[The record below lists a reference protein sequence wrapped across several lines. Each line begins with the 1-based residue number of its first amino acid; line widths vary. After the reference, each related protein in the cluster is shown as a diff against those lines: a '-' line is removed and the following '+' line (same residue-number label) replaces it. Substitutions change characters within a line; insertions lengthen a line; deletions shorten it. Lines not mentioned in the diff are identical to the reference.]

1 MSETTRVSPTTLILD
16 FLESRFAE
24 LVGQVGIELPES
36 KDYAGGKFFAQVFQV
51 DGMADIFGQE
61 PVLDIAV
68 FHQRWREAEKMAFHV
83 EAALL
88 GYPMRVSSGGNSV
101 VIDRVYVTSAAHEL
115 PWEPGDATR
124 FNMTVQ
130 LVLRG

>member
-1 MSETTRVSPTTLILD
+1 MSEITRVSPTTLMLD
-16 FLESRFAE
+16 FLELTFAE
-24 LVGQVGIELPES
+24 LAGQVGVELPES
-36 KDYAGGKFFAQVFQV
+36 EQYAGGKYYAQVFQV
-51 DGMADIFGQE
+51 DGPADIFGQE
-61 PVLDIAV
+61 PILDIAV
-68 FHQRWREAEKMAFHV
+68 FHQNWRDAEKMAFHV

-88 GYPMRVSSGGNSV
+88 GYPHRVSSGGKSV
-101 VIDRVYVTSAAHEL
+101 VIDRVFVPSAAHEL

>member
-1 MSETTRVSPTTLILD
+1 MSEVRVSPTTLMMD
-16 FLESRFAE
+16 FLESTFAE
-24 LVGQVGIELPES
+24 LTGRVGTELPEA
-36 KDYAGGKFFAQVFQV
+36 KDYAGEEFYAQVFQV
-51 DGMADIFGQE
+51 DGLADIFGQE
-61 PVLDIAV
+61 PILDIAV
-68 FHQRWREAEKMAFHV
+68 FHQRWLAAEQMAFHV
-83 EAALL
+83 ERALL
-88 GYPMRVSSGGNSV
+88 GYPHRVESGGRSV

>member
-1 MSETTRVSPTTLILD
+1 MIETIRTSPTSLAMD
-16 FLESRFAE
+16 FLESRFTE
-24 LVGQVGIELPES
+24 LVGQVGVELPES
-36 KDYAGGKFFAQVFQV
+36 EQYAGDRFYAQIFQV
-51 DGMADIFGQE
+51 DGPSDRFGQE
-61 PVLDIAV
+61 PILDIAV
-68 FHQRWREAEKMAFHV
+68 FHRRWKQAEQMAFHV
-83 EAALL
+83 EAAFL
-88 GYPMRVSSGGNSV
+88 GYPHRVESGGRSV